1 MIYCTTLVV
10 ALSFK
15 KMIKIKVAEIN
26 IVMISASMLG
36 QDGDVKMAQEDW

>member
-1 MIYCTTLVV
+1 
-10 ALSFK
+10 
-15 KMIKIKVAEIN
+15 MIKIKVAEIN